1 MGVWP
6 IWPTG
11 RPLLI
16 SAFDFPV
23 PKNEFVNLM
32 RRTNDL
38 PIADP
43 DALYDDASARA
54 AMLAAGHEFRPD
66 RAASPKRSTRSGAT
80 RSTTPNCA

>member
-1 MGVWP
+1 MWSE
-6 IWPTG
+6 WPTH

-38 PIADP
+38 PINRTRCVVP
-43 DALYDDASARA
+43 RHGSPRHDA
-54 AMLAAGHEFRPD
+54 
-66 RAASPKRSTRSGAT
+66 
-80 RSTTPNCA
+80 